1 MKIKYVEELVGIT
14 RKNIRFYEEQGLLS
28 PERAE
33 NGYREYGQEDIR
45 RLQQVKLLRKLGVSI
60 DDCKRIFQGSV
71 RLEDCLDRHL
81 DALEQQKEH
90 LTRMQAIT
98 EQIIGCHATLQNLD
112 IESCLDEVEK
122 VEKEGTGFM
131 DVKRTD
137 IRRKKRLGAI
147 LAGAVMLLLSTVIPI
162 ALIIW
167 VNLIDKVPMGVNIVF
182 VLISLGFGISIITV
196 LAKRMKEVE
205 GGEEDEAS
213 KY

>member
-45 RLQQVKLLRKLGVSI
+45 RLLQVKLLRKLGI
-60 DDCKRIFQGSV
+60 PIEDCKRIFQGSI

-81 DALEQQKEH
+81 DELERQKEN
-90 LTRMQAIT
+90 LARMQAIS
-98 EQIIGCHATLQNLD
+98 EQIIASHATLWDLD
-112 IESCLDEVEK
+112 TESYLDEVEK
-122 VEKEGTGFM
+122 AEKEGTGFM

-137 IRRKKRLGAI
+137 IRRKKRLGAV
-147 LAGAVMLLLSTVIPI
+147 LAGAVMLLLTTVVPI

-167 VNLIDKVPMGVNIVF
+167 VNLIDKVPMGVNISF
-182 VLISLGFGISIITV
+182 VAISLVFGVSIIAV
-196 LAKRMKEVE
+196 IVKRMKEVE